1 MTHTKYILSTLLLA
15 LTITPAFAATSIYVQ
30 GTDLNGGYASQND
43 TNTFGNFATVYDNFT
58 LSGSYEITAIDLGGL
73 LLQSVTAGADNCLDS
88 HFLHRYGR
96 SAWEPCVAPTSWPVT
111 ADETFLG
118 FDNLGDPTFLYSMQ
132 IAGGCCFLAGQQY
145 WLSLVPDLGFPPQWA
160 WETGTGGDSFA
171 WQNFYSVLSPLN
183 SDMAFQL
190 WGEPCGSTTPE
201 PSSLLLLGSGVLG
214 LGGVLRRR
222 LLG

>member
-1 MTHTKYILSTLLLA
+1 M
-15 LTITPAFAATSIYVQ
+15 V
-30 GTDLNGGYASQND
+30 
-43 TNTFGNFATVYDNFT
+43 
-58 LSGSYEITAIDLGGL
+58 
-73 LLQSVTAGADNCLDS
+73 AG
-88 HFLHRYGR
+88 
-96 SAWEPCVAPTSWPVT
+96 T